1 MSVCMWNWAGFC
13 NAFSTS
19 NSYISSAQCQCES
32 LKSTHS
38 NFTGAFST
46 SATVFFYCV
55 TLGMWRVAVG
65 NKSFSTTHCKLQ
77 NYISNKDKVKVLGR
91 LYLCARLFVLIRVQI
106 ESEWKYGNFHLS
118 LSPFILG
125 NIYFILYIK
134 VDFLVRKFHDI
145 PTSIC
150 SSTHNVF
157 YITTQLQPRYLC
169 GSRSCVRVSAIR
181 ILQRFNTPESRA

>member
-1 MSVCMWNWAGFC
+1 MSHFPEFLSLSGLDIICYEKKQTHQHSYTLRYIPISLYECVYVELSGVC

-65 NKSFSTTHCKLQ
+65 NKSLSTTHCKLQ
-77 NYISNKDKVKVLGR
+77 NYISNKDKVKVFGR

-106 ESEWKYGNFHLS
+106 ESEWK
-118 LSPFILG
+118 
-125 NIYFILYIK
+125 
-134 VDFLVRKFHDI
+134 
-145 PTSIC
+145 
-150 SSTHNVF
+150 
-157 YITTQLQPRYLC
+157 
-169 GSRSCVRVSAIR
+169 
-181 ILQRFNTPESRA
+181 